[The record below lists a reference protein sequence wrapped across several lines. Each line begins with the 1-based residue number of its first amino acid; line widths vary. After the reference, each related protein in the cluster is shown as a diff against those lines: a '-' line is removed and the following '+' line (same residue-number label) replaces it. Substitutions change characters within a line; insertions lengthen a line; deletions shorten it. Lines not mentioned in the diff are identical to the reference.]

1 MKKIIN
7 TLYIIAFA
15 IGCSEDQS
23 VTTSDLIKANNLN
36 GLKTQKE
43 VKLKILNALKAEL
56 NQINDAILNLDPS
69 EKLALISTFK
79 VKTENFDHYVEIQ
92 ANIKT
97 RQNVLLYPE
106 YTGTLKKIY
115 VEEGQEVKKGK
126 LLAQIDDAGL
136 KNQLEQLQIQ
146 TALSKTTF
154 ERTQRLWDQNIGAEM
169 QLLQAKATYE
179 SQLKSLAQLKKQL
192 QRTQI
197 LAPFSG
203 TIDEIVA
210 NTGTNLLPGQTPVM
224 RIVDLKKMYTEASV
238 PERYL
243 SQIKKGTTA
252 TVKIPMLDREY
263 PTTVRQTGN
272 FINPN
277 NRSFRV
283 ETPLPNPDEMI
294 KPNLSC
300 KLKINDYSNPEALMI
315 PLRIIKENA
324 VGKKYIFKLTPDGKD
339 QVYRTKQ
346 VFIKLGKKS
355 DLCHHGPLF
364 LFRYP
369 FLQSYA
375 SRKFPRDKR
384 HPNICLCS
392 ISWKYRRGH

>member
-1 MKKIIN
+1 MKKIIH
-7 TLYIIAFA
+7 TFYIIAFA
-15 IGCSEDQS
+15 VGCSGDRS
-23 VTTSDLIKANNLN
+23 ITTSDLIRAKDIN

-43 VKLKILNALKAEL
+43 QKLKILNALKAEL
-56 NQINDAILNLDPS
+56 NQINDAISDLDPS
-69 EKLALISTFK
+69 EKLALISMFE
-79 VKTENFDHYVEIQ
+79 VKPENFDHYVEIQ

-146 TALSKTTF
+146 TALSKTTY

-169 QLLQAKATYE
+169 QLLKAKAAYE
-179 SQLKSLAQLKKQL
+179 SQLKTIAQLKKQL

-203 TIDEIVA
+203 VIDEIVA
-210 NTGTNLLPGQTPVM
+210 NTGANLLPGQTPVM
-224 RIVDLKKMYTEASV
+224 RIVNLKKMYTEASV

-263 PTTVRQTGN
+263 PTTVRQIGN

-283 ETPLPNPDEMI
+283 ETPLPNPDEII

-300 KLKINDYSNPEALMI
+300 KLKIKDYSNPEALMI
-315 PLRIIKENA
+315 PLRIIKEDA
-324 VGKKYIFKLTPDGKD
+324 VGKKYIFKLNPDGKD
-339 QVYRTKQ
+339 QVYRTEQ
-346 VFIKLGKKS
+346 TFIQLGKNSIDKVEVLVGIQS
-355 DLCHHGPLF
+355 GDLLVDEGATIVENNQ
-364 LFRYP
+364 RV
-369 FLQSYA
+369 
-375 SRKFPRDKR
+375 K
-384 HPNICLCS
+384 NIQ
-392 ISWKYRRGH
+392 

>member
-1 MKKIIN
+1 MKKIIH
-7 TLYIIAFA
+7 TLYIITFA
-15 IGCSEDQS
+15 VGCSGDRS
-23 VTTSDLIKANNLN
+23 ITTSDLIRAKDLN

-43 VKLKILNALKAEL
+43 QKLKLLNALKAEL
-56 NQINDAILNLDPS
+56 NQINDAISDLDPS
-69 EKLALISTFK
+69 EKLALISIFE
-79 VKTENFDHYVEIQ
+79 VKPENFDHYIEIQ

-106 YTGTLKKIY
+106 YSGTLKKIY
-115 VEEGQEVKKGK
+115 VEEGQEVKNGK

-146 TALSKTTF
+146 TALSKTTY

-169 QLLQAKATYE
+169 QLLKAKAAYE
-179 SQLKSLAQLKKQL
+179 SQLKNIAQLKKQL
-192 QRTQI
+192 QRTRI

-203 TIDEIVA
+203 TIDEIVS
-210 NTGTNLLPGQTPVM
+210 NTGANLLPGQTPVM
-224 RIVDLKKMYTEASV
+224 RIVNLKKMYTEASV

-263 PTTVRQTGN
+263 QTTVRQTGN

-283 ETPLPNPDEMI
+283 ETPLPNSDEMI

-300 KLKINDYSNPEALMI
+300 RLKINDYSNPKALMI

-324 VGKKYIFKLTPDGKD
+324 VGKKYIFKLNPDGKD

-346 VFIKLGKKS
+346 VFIKLGKRSTDKVEILGGIQAG
-355 DLCHHGPLF
+355 DLLVDEGAIIVENNQ
-364 LFRYP
+364 RV
-369 FLQSYA
+369 
-375 SRKFPRDKR
+375 K
-384 HPNICLCS
+384 NIQ
-392 ISWKYRRGH
+392 

>member
-1 MKKIIN
+1 MKKNIHA
-7 TLYIIAFA
+7 LYIIAFI
-15 IGCSEDQS
+15 IGCSGDQS
-23 VTTSDLIKANNLN
+23 VSTTELIEAKDLN

-43 VKLKILNALKAEL
+43 DKLKTLNALKMEL
-56 NQINDAILNLDPS
+56 SQINAAIANLDPS
-69 EKLALISTFK
+69 EKLALISMFE
-79 VKTENFDHYVEIQ
+79 VKPENFDHHIEIQ

-106 YTGTLKKIY
+106 YNGTLEKVY
-115 VEEGQEVKKGK
+115 VEEGQKVKKGK

-146 TALSKTTF
+146 ARLSKTTY
-154 ERTQRLWDQNIGAEM
+154 ERTQRLWDQNIGSEM
-169 QLLQAKATYE
+169 NLLQAKATYE
-179 SQLKSLAQLKKQL
+179 SQLKTVAQLKKQL

-203 TIDEIVA
+203 TIDEIIA
-210 NTGTNLLPGQTPVM
+210 NTGANLLPGQTPVM
-224 RIVDLKKMYTEASV
+224 RIVNLKKMYTEASV

-243 SQIKKGTTA
+243 EQVKKGTSA

-263 PTTVRQTGN
+263 PTTIRQTGN

-283 ETPLPNPDEMI
+283 ETLLPNPDEMI

-315 PLRIIKENA
+315 PMRIVKENA
-324 VGKKYIFKLTPDGKD
+324 NGKKYIFKLKSDGKD
-339 QVYRTKQ
+339 QVYLTEQTFVR
-346 VFIKLGKKS
+346 LGKNSIDKVEVLEGIQAG
-355 DLCHHGPLF
+355 DLLVDEGATIVENNQ
-364 LFRYP
+364 RV
-369 FLQSYA
+369 
-375 SRKFPRDKR
+375 K
-384 HPNICLCS
+384 NIQ
-392 ISWKYRRGH
+392 

>member
-1 MKKIIN
+1 MKKI
-7 TLYIIAFA
+7 THPLYIIAFA
-15 IGCSEDQS
+15 IGCSGDQS
-23 VTTSDLIKANNLN
+23 VTTSDLIRANDLN

-43 VKLKILNALKAEL
+43 QKLKILNVLKTEL
-56 NQINDAILNLDPS
+56 NEINDAISDLDPS
-69 EKLALISTFK
+69 EKLALISMFE
-79 VKTENFDHYVEIQ
+79 VKPENFDHYIEIQ

-106 YTGTLKKIY
+106 YTGILKKIY

-146 TALSKTTF
+146 TALSKTTY

-169 QLLQAKATYE
+169 QLLQAKAAYE
-179 SQLKSLAQLKKQL
+179 SQLKTIAQLKKQL

-203 TIDEIVA
+203 VIDEIVA
-210 NTGTNLLPGQTPVM
+210 NTGANLLPGQTPVL
-224 RIVDLKKMYTEASV
+224 RIVNLKKMYTEASV

-252 TVKIPMLDREY
+252 IVKIPMLNKEY
-263 PTTVRQTGN
+263 TTTIRQIGN

-283 ETPLPNPDEMI
+283 ETPLPNSDELI

-300 KLKINDYSNPEALMI
+300 KLKIKDYSNPEALMI

-324 VGKKYIFKLTPDGKD
+324 VGKKYIFKLNPDGKD
-339 QVYRTKQ
+339 QVYRTEKT
-346 VFIKLGKKS
+346 FIQLGKYSIDKVEVLVGIQS
-355 DLCHHGPLF
+355 GDLLVDEGATIVENNQ
-364 LFRYP
+364 RV
-369 FLQSYA
+369 
-375 SRKFPRDKR
+375 K
-384 HPNICLCS
+384 NIQ
-392 ISWKYRRGH
+392 

>member
-1 MKKIIN
+1 MKKIIHA
-7 TLYIIAFA
+7 LYIIAFI
-15 IGCSEDQS
+15 IGCSGNQS
-23 VTTSDLIKANNLN
+23 VSTTELIEAKDLN

-43 VKLKILNALKAEL
+43 DKLKTLNALKMEL
-56 NQINDAILNLDPS
+56 SQINAAIANLDPS
-69 EKLALISTFK
+69 EKLALISMFE
-79 VKTENFDHYVEIQ
+79 VKPENFDHHIEIQ

-106 YTGTLKKIY
+106 YNGTLKKVY
-115 VEEGQEVKKGK
+115 VEEGQKVKKGK

-146 TALSKTTF
+146 ARLSKTTY
-154 ERTQRLWDQNIGAEM
+154 ERTQRLWDQNIGSEM
-169 QLLQAKATYE
+169 NLLQAKATYE
-179 SQLKSLAQLKKQL
+179 SQLKTVAQLKKQL

-210 NTGTNLLPGQTPVM
+210 NTGANLLPGQTPVM
-224 RIVDLKKMYTEASV
+224 RIVNLKKMYTEASV

-243 SQIKKGTTA
+243 EQVKKGTSA

-263 PTTVRQTGN
+263 PTTIRQTGN

-283 ETPLPNPDEMI
+283 ETLLPNPDEMI

-315 PLRIIKENA
+315 PMRIVKENA
-324 VGKKYIFKLTPDGKD
+324 NGKKYIFKIRSDGKD
-339 QVYRTKQ
+339 QVYRTEQ
-346 VFIKLGKKS
+346 TFVRLGKNSMDKVEVLEGIQAG
-355 DLCHHGPLF
+355 DLLVDEGATIVENNQ
-364 LFRYP
+364 RV
-369 FLQSYA
+369 
-375 SRKFPRDKR
+375 K
-384 HPNICLCS
+384 NIQ
-392 ISWKYRRGH
+392 

>member
-1 MKKIIN
+1 MKKIIY
-7 TLYIIAFA
+7 TLYVITLA
-15 IGCSEDQS
+15 IGCSRDQS
-23 VTTSDLIKANNLN
+23 VTTSDLIRAKDLN

-43 VKLKILNALKAEL
+43 EKLKFLNALKAEL
-56 NQINDAILNLDPS
+56 NQINAAILNLDPS
-69 EKLALISTFK
+69 EKLALISMFE
-79 VKTENFDHYVEIQ
+79 VKPENFDHYIEIQ

-146 TALSKTTF
+146 TALSKTTY

-169 QLLQAKATYE
+169 QLLKAKAAYE
-179 SQLKSLAQLKKQL
+179 SQLKTIAQLKKQL

-203 TIDEIVA
+203 VIDEIVA
-210 NTGTNLLPGQTPVM
+210 NTGANLLPGQTPVL
-224 RIVDLKKMYTEASV
+224 RIVNLKKMYTEASV

-252 TVKIPMLDREY
+252 RVKIPMLNKEY
-263 PTTVRQTGN
+263 TTTIRQIGN

-300 KLKINDYSNPEALMI
+300 KLKIKDYSNPEALMI
-315 PLRIIKENA
+315 PMRIIKENA
-324 VGKKYIFKLTPDGKD
+324 VGKKYIFKLIPDGKD
-339 QVYRTKQ
+339 QVYRTEKT
-346 VFIKLGKKS
+346 FIQLGKYSIDKVEVLLGIQS
-355 DLCHHGPLF
+355 GDLLVDEGATIVENNQ
-364 LFRYP
+364 RV
-369 FLQSYA
+369 
-375 SRKFPRDKR
+375 K
-384 HPNICLCS
+384 NIQ
-392 ISWKYRRGH
+392 

>member
-146 TALSKTTF
+146 AALSKTTF

-339 QVYRTKQ
+339 QVYRTEQ
-346 VFIKLGKKS
+346 VFVKLGKKS
-355 DLCHHGPLF
+355 TNKVEILEGIQAGDLLVDEGATIVENNQ
-364 LFRYP
+364 RV
-369 FLQSYA
+369 
-375 SRKFPRDKR
+375 K
-384 HPNICLCS
+384 NIQ
-392 ISWKYRRGH
+392 

>member
-1 MKKIIN
+1 MKKIIH
-7 TLYIIAFA
+7 TFYIIAFA
-15 IGCSEDQS
+15 VGCSGDRS
-23 VTTSDLIKANNLN
+23 ITTSDLIRAKDIN

-43 VKLKILNALKAEL
+43 QKLKILNALKAEL
-56 NQINDAILNLDPS
+56 NQINDAISDLDPS
-69 EKLALISTFK
+69 EKLALISMFE
-79 VKTENFDHYVEIQ
+79 VKPENFDHYVEIQ

-97 RQNVLLYPE
+97 RQNILLYPE

-146 TALSKTTF
+146 TALSKTTY

-169 QLLQAKATYE
+169 QLLKAKAAYE
-179 SQLKSLAQLKKQL
+179 SQLKTIAQLKKQL

-203 TIDEIVA
+203 VIDEIIA
-210 NTGTNLLPGQTPVM
+210 NTGANLLPGQTPVM
-224 RIVDLKKMYTEASV
+224 RIVNLKKMYTEASV

-252 TVKIPMLDREY
+252 IVKIPMLNREY
-263 PTTVRQTGN
+263 TTTIRQIGN

-300 KLKINDYSNPEALMI
+300 KLKIKDYSNPEALMI

-324 VGKKYIFKLTPDGKD
+324 AGKKYIFKLNPDGKD
-339 QVYRTKQ
+339 QVYRTEQ
-346 VFIKLGKKS
+346 TFIQLGKNSIDKVEVLVGIQS
-355 DLCHHGPLF
+355 GDLLVDEGATIVENNQ
-364 LFRYP
+364 RV
-369 FLQSYA
+369 
-375 SRKFPRDKR
+375 K
-384 HPNICLCS
+384 NIQ
-392 ISWKYRRGH
+392 

>member
-1 MKKIIN
+1 MKKIIHA
-7 TLYIIAFA
+7 LYIIAFI
-15 IGCSEDQS
+15 IGCSGDQS
-23 VTTSDLIKANNLN
+23 VSTTELIEAKDLN

-43 VKLKILNALKAEL
+43 DKLKTLNALKMEL
-56 NQINDAILNLDPS
+56 SQINAAIANLDPS
-69 EKLALISTFK
+69 EKLALISMFE
-79 VKTENFDHYVEIQ
+79 VKPENFDHHIEIQ

-106 YTGTLKKIY
+106 YNGTLKKVY
-115 VEEGQEVKKGK
+115 VEEGQKVKKGK

-146 TALSKTTF
+146 TKLSKTTY
-154 ERTQRLWDQNIGAEM
+154 ERTQRLWDQNIGSEM
-169 QLLQAKATYE
+169 NLLQAKATYE
-179 SQLKSLAQLKKQL
+179 SQLKTVAQLKKQL

-210 NTGTNLLPGQTPVM
+210 NTGANLLPGQTPVM
-224 RIVDLKKMYTEASV
+224 RIVNLKKMYTEASV

-243 SQIKKGTTA
+243 EQVKKGTSA

-263 PTTVRQTGN
+263 PTTIRQTGN

-283 ETPLPNPDEMI
+283 ETLLPNPDEMI

-315 PLRIIKENA
+315 PMRIVKENA
-324 VGKKYIFKLTPDGKD
+324 NGKKYIFKLKSDGKD
-339 QVYRTKQ
+339 QVYRTEQ
-346 VFIKLGKKS
+346 TFVRLGKNIMDKVEVLEGIQAG
-355 DLCHHGPLF
+355 DLLVNEGATIVENNQ
-364 LFRYP
+364 RV
-369 FLQSYA
+369 
-375 SRKFPRDKR
+375 K
-384 HPNICLCS
+384 NIQ
-392 ISWKYRRGH
+392 

>member
-1 MKKIIN
+1 MKKIIY
-7 TLYIIAFA
+7 TLYVIALA
-15 IGCSEDQS
+15 IGCSGDQS
-23 VTTSDLIKANNLN
+23 VTTSDLIRAKDLN

-43 VKLKILNALKAEL
+43 EKLKFLNALKAEL
-56 NQINDAILNLDPS
+56 NQINAAILNLDPS

-79 VKTENFDHYVEIQ
+79 VKPENFDHYIEIQ

-146 TALSKTTF
+146 AALSKTTY

-179 SQLKSLAQLKKQL
+179 SQLKSIAQLKKQL
-192 QRTQI
+192 QRTRI

-210 NTGTNLLPGQTPVM
+210 NTGANLLPGQTPVM

-283 ETPLPNPDEMI
+283 ETPLSNPDEMI

-324 VGKKYIFKLTPDGKD
+324 IGKKYIFKLTPDGKD
-339 QVYRTKQ
+339 QVYRTEQ
-346 VFIKLGKKS
+346 VFVKLGKKS
-355 DLCHHGPLF
+355 TDKVEILEGIQAGDLLVDEGATIVENNQ
-364 LFRYP
+364 RV
-369 FLQSYA
+369 
-375 SRKFPRDKR
+375 K
-384 HPNICLCS
+384 NIQ
-392 ISWKYRRGH
+392 

>member
-1 MKKIIN
+1 MKKNIHA
-7 TLYIIAFA
+7 LYIIAFI
-15 IGCSEDQS
+15 IGCSGDQS
-23 VTTSDLIKANNLN
+23 VSTKELIEAKDLN

-43 VKLKILNALKAEL
+43 DKLKTLNALKMEL
-56 NQINDAILNLDPS
+56 SQINAAIANLDPS
-69 EKLALISTFK
+69 EKLALISMFE
-79 VKTENFDHYVEIQ
+79 VKPENFDHHIEIQ

-106 YTGTLKKIY
+106 YNGTLKKVY
-115 VEEGQEVKKGK
+115 VEEGQKVKKGK

-146 TALSKTTF
+146 ARLSKTTY
-154 ERTQRLWDQNIGAEM
+154 ERTQRLWDQNIGSEM
-169 QLLQAKATYE
+169 NLLQAKATYE
-179 SQLKSLAQLKKQL
+179 SQLKTVAQLKKQL

-203 TIDEIVA
+203 TIDEIIA
-210 NTGTNLLPGQTPVM
+210 NTGANLLPGQTPVM
-224 RIVDLKKMYTEASV
+224 RIVNLKKMYTEASV

-243 SQIKKGTTA
+243 EQVKKGTSA

-263 PTTVRQTGN
+263 PTTIRQTGN

-283 ETPLPNPDEMI
+283 ETLLPNPDEMI

-315 PLRIIKENA
+315 PMRIVKENA
-324 VGKKYIFKLTPDGKD
+324 NGKKYIFKLKSDGKD
-339 QVYRTKQ
+339 QVYRTEQ
-346 VFIKLGKKS
+346 TFVRLGKNSTDKVEVLEGIQAG
-355 DLCHHGPLF
+355 DLLVDEGATIVENNQ
-364 LFRYP
+364 RV
-369 FLQSYA
+369 
-375 SRKFPRDKR
+375 K
-384 HPNICLCS
+384 NIQ
-392 ISWKYRRGH
+392 

>member
-1 MKKIIN
+1 MKIIIH
-7 TLYIIAFA
+7 TLYIITFA
-15 IGCSEDQS
+15 ISCSGDRS
-23 VTTSDLIKANNLN
+23 ITTSDLIRAKDLN

-43 VKLKILNALKAEL
+43 QKLKILNALKAEL
-56 NQINDAILNLDPS
+56 NQINDAISDLDPS
-69 EKLALISTFK
+69 EKLALISMFE
-79 VKTENFDHYVEIQ
+79 VKPENFDHYVEIQ

-146 TALSKTTF
+146 TSLSKTTY

-169 QLLQAKATYE
+169 QLLQAKAAYE
-179 SQLKSLAQLKKQL
+179 SQLKNIAQLKKQL

-203 TIDEIVA
+203 VIDEIVA
-210 NTGTNLLPGQTPVM
+210 NTGANLLPGQTPVM
-224 RIVDLKKMYTEASV
+224 RIVNLKKMYTEASV
-238 PERYL
+238 PERYI

-263 PTTVRQTGN
+263 PTTVRQIGN

-300 KLKINDYSNPEALMI
+300 KLKIKDYSNPEALMI
-315 PLRIIKENA
+315 PLSIIKENA
-324 VGKKYIFKLTPDGKD
+324 VGKKYIFKLNPDGKD
-339 QVYRTKQ
+339 QIYRTEQ
-346 VFIKLGKKS
+346 TFIQLGKNSTDKVEVLAGIKS
-355 DLCHHGPLF
+355 GDLLVDEGATIVENNQ
-364 LFRYP
+364 RV
-369 FLQSYA
+369 
-375 SRKFPRDKR
+375 K
-384 HPNICLCS
+384 NIQ
-392 ISWKYRRGH
+392 

>member
-1 MKKIIN
+1 MKKIIYA
-7 TLYIIAFA
+7 LYIIAFI
-15 IGCSEDQS
+15 IGCSGDQS
-23 VTTSDLIKANNLN
+23 VSTTELIEAKDLN

-43 VKLKILNALKAEL
+43 DKLKTLNALKMEL
-56 NQINDAILNLDPS
+56 SQINAAIANLDPS
-69 EKLALISTFK
+69 EKLALISMFE
-79 VKTENFDHYVEIQ
+79 VKPENFDHHIEIQ

-106 YTGTLKKIY
+106 YNGTLKKVY
-115 VEEGQEVKKGK
+115 VEEGQKVKKGK

-146 TALSKTTF
+146 TKLSKITY
-154 ERTQRLWDQNIGAEM
+154 ERTQRLWDQNIGSEM
-169 QLLQAKATYE
+169 NLLQAKATYE
-179 SQLKSLAQLKKQL
+179 SQLKTVAQLKKQL

-210 NTGTNLLPGQTPVM
+210 NTGANLLPGQTPVM
-224 RIVDLKKMYTEASV
+224 RIVNLKKMYTEASV

-243 SQIKKGTTA
+243 EQVKKGTSA

-263 PTTVRQTGN
+263 PTTIRQTGN

-283 ETPLPNPDEMI
+283 ETLLPNPDEMI

-315 PLRIIKENA
+315 PMRIVKENA
-324 VGKKYIFKLTPDGKD
+324 SGKKYIFKLKSDGKD
-339 QVYRTKQ
+339 QVYRTEQ
-346 VFIKLGKKS
+346 TFVRLGKNSVDKVEVLEGIQAG
-355 DLCHHGPLF
+355 DLLVDEGATIVENNQ
-364 LFRYP
+364 RV
-369 FLQSYA
+369 
-375 SRKFPRDKR
+375 K
-384 HPNICLCS
+384 NIQ
-392 ISWKYRRGH
+392 

>member
-1 MKKIIN
+1 MKKILHN
-7 TLYIIAFA
+7 LYIIALA
-15 IGCSEDQS
+15 IGCSGDQS
-23 VTTSDLIKANNLN
+23 LTTSDLIRAKDLN

-43 VKLKILNALKAEL
+43 EKLKYLNALKAEL
-56 NQINDAILNLDPS
+56 NQINAAILNLDPS

-79 VKTENFDHYVEIQ
+79 VKLENFDHYIEIQ

-115 VEEGQEVKKGK
+115 VKEGQEVKKGK

-146 TALSKTTF
+146 AALSKTTY

-169 QLLQAKATYE
+169 KLLQAKATYE
-179 SQLKSLAQLKKQL
+179 SQLKSIAQLKKQL
-192 QRTQI
+192 KRTRI

-210 NTGTNLLPGQTPVM
+210 NTGANLLPGQTPVM

-263 PTTVRQTGN
+263 STTVRQTGN

-283 ETPLPNPDEMI
+283 ETPLSNPDEMI

-324 VGKKYIFKLTPDGKD
+324 IGKKYIFKLTPDGKD
-339 QVYRTKQ
+339 QVYRTEQ
-346 VFIKLGKKS
+346 VFVKLGKKS
-355 DLCHHGPLF
+355 ADKVEILEGIQAGDLLVDEGATIVENNQ
-364 LFRYP
+364 RV
-369 FLQSYA
+369 
-375 SRKFPRDKR
+375 K
-384 HPNICLCS
+384 NIQ
-392 ISWKYRRGH
+392 

>member
-1 MKKIIN
+1 MKKIIYA
-7 TLYIIAFA
+7 LYIIAFI
-15 IGCSEDQS
+15 IGCSGDQS
-23 VTTSDLIKANNLN
+23 VLTTELIEAKDLN

-43 VKLKILNALKAEL
+43 DKLKTLNALKMEL
-56 NQINDAILNLDPS
+56 SQINAAIANLDPS
-69 EKLALISTFK
+69 EKLALISMFE
-79 VKTENFDHYVEIQ
+79 VKPENFDHHIEIQ

-106 YTGTLKKIY
+106 YNGTLKKVY
-115 VEEGQEVKKGK
+115 VEEGQKVKKGK

-146 TALSKTTF
+146 ARLSKTTY
-154 ERTQRLWDQNIGAEM
+154 ERTQRLWDQNIGSEM
-169 QLLQAKATYE
+169 NLLQAKATYE
-179 SQLKSLAQLKKQL
+179 SQLKTVAQLKKQL

-210 NTGTNLLPGQTPVM
+210 NTGANLLPGQTPVM
-224 RIVDLKKMYTEASV
+224 RIVNLKKMYTEASV

-243 SQIKKGTTA
+243 EQVKKGTSA

-263 PTTVRQTGN
+263 PTTIRQTGN

-283 ETPLPNPDEMI
+283 ETLLPNPDEMI

-315 PLRIIKENA
+315 PMRIVKENTN
-324 VGKKYIFKLTPDGKD
+324 GKKYIFKLKSDGKD

-346 VFIKLGKKS
+346 TFVRLGKNTMDKVEVLEGIQAG
-355 DLCHHGPLF
+355 DLLVDEGATIVENNQ
-364 LFRYP
+364 RV
-369 FLQSYA
+369 
-375 SRKFPRDKR
+375 K
-384 HPNICLCS
+384 NIQ
-392 ISWKYRRGH
+392 

>member
-1 MKKIIN
+1 MKKIIHA
-7 TLYIIAFA
+7 LYIIAFI
-15 IGCSEDQS
+15 IGCSGDQS
-23 VTTSDLIKANNLN
+23 VSTTELIEAKDLN

-43 VKLKILNALKAEL
+43 DKLKILNALKMEL
-56 NQINDAILNLDPS
+56 SQINAAIANLDPS
-69 EKLALISTFK
+69 EKLALISMFE
-79 VKTENFDHYVEIQ
+79 VKPENFDHHIEIQ

-106 YTGTLKKIY
+106 YNGTLKKVY
-115 VEEGQEVKKGK
+115 VEEGQKVKKGK

-146 TALSKTTF
+146 TKLSKITY
-154 ERTQRLWDQNIGAEM
+154 ERTQRLWDQNIGSEM
-169 QLLQAKATYE
+169 NLLQAKATYE
-179 SQLKSLAQLKKQL
+179 SQLKTVAQLKKQL

-210 NTGTNLLPGQTPVM
+210 NTGANLLPGQTPVM
-224 RIVDLKKMYTEASV
+224 RIVNLKKMYTEASV

-243 SQIKKGTTA
+243 EQVKKGTSA

-263 PTTVRQTGN
+263 PTTIRQTGN

-283 ETPLPNPDEMI
+283 ETLLPNPDEMI

-315 PLRIIKENA
+315 PMRIVKENA
-324 VGKKYIFKLTPDGKD
+324 SGKKYIFKLKSDGKD
-339 QVYRTKQ
+339 QVYRTEQ
-346 VFIKLGKKS
+346 TFVRLGKNSVDKVEVLEGIHAG
-355 DLCHHGPLF
+355 DLLVDEGATIVENNQ
-364 LFRYP
+364 RV
-369 FLQSYA
+369 
-375 SRKFPRDKR
+375 K
-384 HPNICLCS
+384 NIQ
-392 ISWKYRRGH
+392 

>member
-1 MKKIIN
+1 MKKIIYTIN
-7 TLYIIAFA
+7 IIALA
-15 IGCSEDQS
+15 IGCSGDQS
-23 VTTSDLIKANNLN
+23 VTTSDLISAKDLN

-43 VKLKILNALKAEL
+43 EKLKFLNALKAEL
-56 NQINDAILNLDPS
+56 NQINAAILNLDTS

-79 VKTENFDHYVEIQ
+79 VKPENFDHYIEIQ

-146 TALSKTTF
+146 AALSKITY

-169 QLLQAKATYE
+169 QLLQTKATYE
-179 SQLKSLAQLKKQL
+179 SQLKSIAQLKKQL
-192 QRTQI
+192 QRTRI

-210 NTGTNLLPGQTPVM
+210 NTGANLLPGQTPVM

-263 PTTVRQTGN
+263 STTVRQTGN

-324 VGKKYIFKLTPDGKD
+324 IGKKYIFKLTPDGKD
-339 QVYRTKQ
+339 QVYRTEQ
-346 VFIKLGKKS
+346 VFVKLGKKS
-355 DLCHHGPLF
+355 TDKVEILEGIQAGDLLVNEGATIVENNQ
-364 LFRYP
+364 RV
-369 FLQSYA
+369 
-375 SRKFPRDKR
+375 K
-384 HPNICLCS
+384 NIQ
-392 ISWKYRRGH
+392 

>member
-1 MKKIIN
+1 MKKIIY
-7 TLYIIAFA
+7 TLNIIALA
-15 IGCSEDQS
+15 IGCSGDQS
-23 VTTSDLIKANNLN
+23 VTTSDLIRAKDLN

-43 VKLKILNALKAEL
+43 EKLKFLNALKAEL
-56 NQINDAILNLDPS
+56 NQINAAILNLDPS

-79 VKTENFDHYVEIQ
+79 VKLENFDHYIEIQ

-115 VEEGQEVKKGK
+115 VKEGQEVKKGK

-146 TALSKTTF
+146 AALSKTTY

-169 QLLQAKATYE
+169 KLLQAKATYE
-179 SQLKSLAQLKKQL
+179 SQLKSIAQLKKQL
-192 QRTQI
+192 KRTRI

-210 NTGTNLLPGQTPVM
+210 NTGANLLPGQTPVM
-224 RIVDLKKMYTEASV
+224 RIIDLKKMYTEASV

-263 PTTVRQTGN
+263 STTVRQTGN

-283 ETPLPNPDEMI
+283 ETPLSNPDEMI

-315 PLRIIKENA
+315 PLRIIKQNA

-339 QVYRTKQ
+339 QVYRTEQ
-346 VFIKLGKKS
+346 VFVKLGKKS
-355 DLCHHGPLF
+355 ADKVEILEGIQAGDLLVDEGATIVENNQ
-364 LFRYP
+364 RV
-369 FLQSYA
+369 
-375 SRKFPRDKR
+375 K
-384 HPNICLCS
+384 NIQ
-392 ISWKYRRGH
+392 

>member
-1 MKKIIN
+1 MKKIIL
-7 TLYIIAFA
+7 TLYIIAYA
-15 IGCSEDQS
+15 IGCSGDRS
-23 VTTSDLIKANNLN
+23 ITTSDLIRAKDIN

-43 VKLKILNALKAEL
+43 QKLKILNALKAEL
-56 NQINDAILNLDPS
+56 NQINDAISDLDPS
-69 EKLALISTFK
+69 EKLALISMFE
-79 VKTENFDHYVEIQ
+79 VKPENFDHYVEIQ

-146 TALSKTTF
+146 TALSKTTY

-169 QLLQAKATYE
+169 QLLKAKAAYE
-179 SQLKSLAQLKKQL
+179 SQLKTIAQLKKQL

-203 TIDEIVA
+203 VIDEIVA
-210 NTGTNLLPGQTPVM
+210 NTGANLLPGQTPVM
-224 RIVDLKKMYTEASV
+224 RIVNLKKMYTEASV

-263 PTTVRQTGN
+263 PTTVRQIGN

-300 KLKINDYSNPEALMI
+300 KLKIKDYSNPEALMI

-324 VGKKYIFKLTPDGKD
+324 VGKKYIFKLNPDGKD
-339 QVYRTKQ
+339 QVYRTEQ
-346 VFIKLGKKS
+346 TFIKLGKNSIDKVEVLVGIQS
-355 DLCHHGPLF
+355 GDLLVDEGATIVENNQ
-364 LFRYP
+364 RV
-369 FLQSYA
+369 
-375 SRKFPRDKR
+375 K
-384 HPNICLCS
+384 NIQ
-392 ISWKYRRGH
+392 

>member
-1 MKKIIN
+1 MKKIIY
-7 TLYIIAFA
+7 TLNIIALA
-15 IGCSEDQS
+15 IGCSGDQS
-23 VTTSDLIKANNLN
+23 VTTSDLIRAKDLN

-43 VKLKILNALKAEL
+43 EKLKFLNALKAEL
-56 NQINDAILNLDPS
+56 NQINAAILNLDPS
-69 EKLALISTFK
+69 EKLALISTFE
-79 VKTENFDHYVEIQ
+79 VKPVNFDHYIEIQ

-97 RQNVLLYPE
+97 RQNLLLYPE

-146 TALSKTTF
+146 AALSKTTF

-179 SQLKSLAQLKKQL
+179 SQLKSIAQLKKQL
-192 QRTQI
+192 QRIRI

-203 TIDEIVA
+203 TVDEIVA
-210 NTGTNLLPGQTPVM
+210 NTGANLLPGQTPVM
-224 RIVDLKKMYTEASV
+224 RIVDLKKMYAEASV

-315 PLRIIKENA
+315 PMRIIKENT

-339 QVYRTKQ
+339 QVYRTEQ
-346 VFIKLGKKS
+346 VFVKLGKK
-355 DLCHHGPLF
+355 G
-364 LFRYP
+364 
-369 FLQSYA
+369 
-375 SRKFPRDKR
+375 RDKVEILEGIQAGELLVDEGATIVENNQR
-384 HPNICLCS
+384 VKNIQ
-392 ISWKYRRGH
+392 

>member
-1 MKKIIN
+1 MKKIKY
-7 TLYIIAFA
+7 TLYVIALA
-15 IGCSEDQS
+15 IGCSGDQS
-23 VTTSDLIKANNLN
+23 VTTSDLIRAKDLN

-43 VKLKILNALKAEL
+43 EKLKFLNALKAEL
-56 NQINDAILNLDPS
+56 NQINAAILNLDPS

-79 VKTENFDHYVEIQ
+79 VKPENFDHYIEIQ

-146 TALSKTTF
+146 AALSKTTF

-179 SQLKSLAQLKKQL
+179 SQLKSIAQLKKQL
-192 QRTQI
+192 QRTRI

-210 NTGTNLLPGQTPVM
+210 NTGANLLPGQTPVM

-324 VGKKYIFKLTPDGKD
+324 IGKKYIFKLTPDGKD
-339 QVYRTKQ
+339 QVYRTEQ
-346 VFIKLGKKS
+346 VFVKLGKKS
-355 DLCHHGPLF
+355 IEKVEILEGIQAGDLLVNEGATIVENNQ
-364 LFRYP
+364 RV
-369 FLQSYA
+369 
-375 SRKFPRDKR
+375 K
-384 HPNICLCS
+384 NIQ
-392 ISWKYRRGH
+392 